1 MKSKRRLGILTAIAV
16 VVTAAAAQTAPETP
30 PAATE
35 HSFFYQLVLL
45 RRPANAP
52 QLDPEALLKLQ
63 EAHMANIRKLAKE
76 GKLVL
81 AGPFLDDT
89 SLRGIFVFKTQSQP
103 EAERWAR
110 TDPAIQANRLAP
122 EFHIW
127 IQPTSLFHTP
137 PETNPMENYT
147 LVLYNKGEKFHWPN
161 GTDPVFEQHLAFIKS
176 QRESGKLVA
185 SAPFR
190 DGPREANFEMLIF
203 AATPEE
209 ASDIVAQDPL
219 VKADEAKPEVH
230 PWMTQQGVLAK

>member
-52 QLDPEALLKLQ
+52 KQDPDALLKLQ
-63 EAHMANIRKLAKE
+63 EAHMANIRKLSKE
-76 GKLVL
+76 RKLVL

-89 SLRGIFVFKTQSQP
+89 PLRGIFVFKTQSQP

-127 IQPTSLFHTP
+127 IESTSTFSTP
-137 PETNPMENYT
+137 PESTPMEKYAI
-147 LVLYNKGEKFHWPN
+147 VLYAHGEKWQGHN
-161 GTDPVFEQHLAFIKS
+161 GWDPILQQHLAFLKGLS
-176 QRESGKLVA
+176 ESGKVVVGGA
-185 SAPFR
+185 FR
-190 DGPREANFEMLIF
+190 DGGGDFTHIMIF

-209 ASDIVAQDPL
+209 ALQIVSQDPL
-219 VKADEAKPEVH
+219 VRADEAKPEVH